1 MSVVDG
7 AIRGALGLISNASGA
22 GTKRTERKGYRMS
35 AEKGGMEGKDSPG
48 AHVRDLV
55 HLGG

>member
-7 AIRGALGLISNASGA
+7 AIRGAPGPISNASGA
-22 GTKRTERKGYRMS
+22 GTRRTERKGYRMS
-35 AEKGGMEGKDSPG
+35 AEKGGMQGKDSPG